1 MAHQVNSHDFRPVYD
16 HLGIDLSA
24 LGCVMLEIAPM
35 PIRETLGEELE
46 STLFWSPDPKKFWI
60 KGPVAQE
67 GGHVTLLYGIL
78 KHLWTER
85 NATTSADRYFGAIED
100 VLGDWQQPST
110 VIIDEVLAWPDPAG
124 GPSTTIVGSIRVDPA
139 LLDAHQRL
147 SLLPH
152 VDTFLD
158 YHPHVTLAY
167 VKNDRAI
174 EAYDLLANR
183 FQAARLNT
191 TDLDYG
197 HPA

>member
-1 MAHQVNSHDFRPVYD
+1 MGHKVNSHDYAD
-16 HLGIDLSA
+16 LYQILGIDLSA
-24 LGCVMLEIAPM
+24 LGCVMLG
-35 PIRETLGEELE
+35 IRPLPVREALGEELSE
-46 STLFWSPDPKKFWI
+46 ALYTSPDPKKFWI

-78 KHLWTER
+78 KSMWPFVGYEEDYFQHIDRIL
-85 NATTSADRYFGAIED
+85 ADWRQPITVQFED
-100 VLGDWQQPST
+100 
-110 VIIDEVLAWPDPAG
+110 VLAWPDPAG
-124 GPSTTIVGSIRVDPA
+124 GPSTTLVASVHVDP
-139 LLDAHQRL
+139 LLLEAHQRL

-167 VKNDRAI
+167 VRNEAATA
-174 EAYDLLANR
+174 AYDALRER
-183 FQAARLNT
+183 FAGYEVRT